1 VTKPKVVFDP
11 FSDDFYNSPYETYRR
26 MREEAPVYYDEKYD
40 FYALTRFDDVA
51 AAFKDH
57 ETYSSARGIDLAMV
71 RSGQLPDPKSIIFM
85 DPPEHRNM
93 RSLLNKVFT
102 PRAIQ
107 SQKEMVT
114 ETIERFLNAANPD
127 RFDVVQDFSA
137 PFPVE
142 VITTMLGV
150 DPEHRQQIRLW
161 IDETLTREPGQVD
174 VGEAGLQASI
184 ETGMFYYNLIQ
195 QRRAEL
201 GDDLFSKLITA
212 ELERENGERTGLDDV
227 EIAGFATLLGGA
239 GAETVTKLVGSAA
252 VVFAENP
259 EQWQKLLDDRSKLPA
274 AIEELLRYQ
283 APSQYQ
289 VRCSLKE
296 VHLHGVTIPA
306 GSPVFLI
313 NGSANRDPEA
323 WTDPDAFDIDR
334 DPHEATNLGFGY
346 GIHSC
351 LGAAL
356 ARMESTIALDK
367 LLDFMPHYEVDWP
380 ECKRVNMQNVAGW
393 KNVPVRVLR

>member
-11 FSDDFYNSPYETYRR
+11 FSDDFFNSPYETYRR

-40 FYALTRFDDVA
+40 FYALTRFEDVA

-71 RSGQLPDPKSIIFM
+71 RSGVLPDPKSIIFM

-114 ETIERFLNAANPD
+114 ETVERYLNAANPD

-150 DPEHRQQIRLW
+150 APEHRQQIRIW
-161 IDETLTREPGQVD
+161 IDETLSREPGQVE
-174 VGEAGLQASI
+174 VGEAGVQASI

-212 ELERENGERTGLDDV
+212 EIERDNGEKTKLDDV

-252 VVFAENP
+252 VVFAQNP
-259 EQWQKLLDDRSKLPA
+259 EQWQKLLDDRSKIPA

-356 ARMESTIALDK
+356 ARMESTIALEK
-367 LLDFMPHYEVDWP
+367 LLDFMPRYEVDWP
-380 ECKRVNMQNVAGW
+380 ACKRVNMQNVAGW